1 MYLYTGLSE
10 LLFSRPFR
18 SRSGRHGIYIGKG
31 KMKKMQLVD
40 IHSLHEIIKFL
51 KINKLFDLFQTIIHA
66 VSVRMQHYTGKR
78 RLKAT
83 ENISAQSCIIR
94 CFMFLIIIIQFLQA
108 PVYIGSG
115 KRGTSVKLGDIVVA
129 TGSGIRIAVLFYNT
143 AF

>member
-1 MYLYTGLSE
+1 MYANKMYLYTGLSE

-94 CFMFLIIIIQFLQA
+94 CFMFLIIIIQF
-108 PVYIGSG
+108 
-115 KRGTSVKLGDIVVA
+115 
-129 TGSGIRIAVLFYNT
+129 
-143 AF
+143 